1 LDLQSVGHIALQ
13 LEVCLFIWEI
23 LFASEKEMLNQG
35 LLYKSLVKLSLKEA
49 SFSDYLVAKS
59 KYDKK

>member
-35 LLYKSLVKLSLKEA
+35 LLYKSLVKLSIKEA